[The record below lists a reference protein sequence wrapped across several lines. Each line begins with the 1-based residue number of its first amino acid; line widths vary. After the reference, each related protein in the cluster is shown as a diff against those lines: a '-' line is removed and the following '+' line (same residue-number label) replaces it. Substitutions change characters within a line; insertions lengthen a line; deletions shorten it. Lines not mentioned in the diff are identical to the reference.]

1 MAITV
6 FTDMFNSFDQSVLQT
21 INTGSSNLIS
31 LISPLA
37 SAGFSMYVLIIL
49 IGYWRGRVEQP
60 FVDFVWKCIGWAFV
74 LTAGMNISYYTEYV
88 VPFFNGFG
96 DDLATALTNG
106 RPLTSGLDNLL
117 TLYLNGITSMFSNLG
132 YDIGL
137 YVEAA
142 VLALLLLL
150 VGGIF
155 MAIAAAF
162 IILAK
167 FALGLLLALGPMFIM
182 AGLFPVTSR
191 FFDNW
196 IGQCVNYGLLVA
208 LFAALG
214 AIEVT
219 YATSILPKAFDVNN
233 LFLTWTLEVK
243 IVASGFVFIIIS
255 LNLPSLASQL
265 AGGVGLSAMVGNI
278 ASTVRLAAKAVKAGM
293 KTGGSGMA
301 GGTMGRS

>member
-21 INTGSSNLIS
+21 INTGSANLIS

-37 SAGFSMYVLIIL
+37 SAGFSMYVLIVL

-74 LTAGMNISYYTEYV
+74 LTAGMNISYYTQYV

-96 DDLATALTNG
+96 DDISSALTNG
-106 RPLTSGLDNLL
+106 PPLTSGLDNLL
-117 TLYLNGITSMFSNLG
+117 TLYLTSITTMFSGLG
-132 YDIGL
+132 YDVGL
-137 YVEAA
+137 YVEMAI
-142 VLALLLLL
+142 LALLLLL

-155 MAIAAAF
+155 LAIAAAF

-167 FALGLLLALGPMFIM
+167 FSLGLLLALGPMFIV
-182 AGLFPVTSR
+182 AGLFPATSR

-196 IGQCVNYGLLVA
+196 IGQCVNYGILVA
-208 LFAALG
+208 LFSALG

-219 YATSILPKAFDVNN
+219 YATSIIPHAFTPASV
-233 LFLTWTLEVK
+233 LLTWTLEAK

-255 LNLPSLASQL
+255 LNLPSMASQL
-265 AGGVGLSAMVGNI
+265 AGGVGLSAMTGKVAGAARSAAAVMKAATKVGRSG
-278 ASTVRLAAKAVKAGM
+278 AD
-293 KTGGSGMA
+293 GGSLSG
-301 GGTMGRS
+301 S